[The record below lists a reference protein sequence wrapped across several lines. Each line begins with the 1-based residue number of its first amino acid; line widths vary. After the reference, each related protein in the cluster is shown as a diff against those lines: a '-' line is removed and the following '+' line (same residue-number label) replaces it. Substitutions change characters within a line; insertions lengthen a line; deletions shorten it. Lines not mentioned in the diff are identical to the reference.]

1 MRCRCWFT
9 IHARHSRYQ
18 RKLALNWGIDGR
30 LLAKRCRQGNRQLVV
45 SKCPRHP
52 VGVQADAMDVVL
64 HEKMTA
70 MHHNPATA
78 ENTLPL
84 RAIVHIAFYKF
95 VALDDVDAVISQLRN
110 LTEKLLGS
118 ILVAREGINGMLAG
132 TDLQIDGFQHAL
144 QTDAYFAGKF
154 AGIAFK
160 RSACVTAPF
169 GKMKV
174 YKKPE
179 IVPLG
184 IAGVDATDTG
194 TSVSPAEWRKLIAE
208 DDVVLLDNRNSFE
221 YRLGRFKNAIDPQVT
236 NFRDFPKY
244 IEQHAPVWQAEG
256 KRLAMYCTGGIR
268 CEKTSAWMKQ
278 LNIPV
283 LQLDGGILNYFQSMP
298 DAEKDFDGECF
309 VFDNRIALDTTLH
322 ETATTLEEVYDG
334 EPDGEWRLRRAKQLD
349 GAR

>member
-1 MRCRCWFT
+1 
-9 IHARHSRYQ
+9 
-18 RKLALNWGIDGR
+18 
-30 LLAKRCRQGNRQLVV
+30 
-45 SKCPRHP
+45 
-52 VGVQADAMDVVL
+52 MDVVL

-154 AGIAFK
+154 ANIAFK

-244 IEQHAPVWQAEG
+244 IEQHAPVWQAQG

-334 EPDGEWRLRRAKQLD
+334 EPDGEWRLRRAKELD